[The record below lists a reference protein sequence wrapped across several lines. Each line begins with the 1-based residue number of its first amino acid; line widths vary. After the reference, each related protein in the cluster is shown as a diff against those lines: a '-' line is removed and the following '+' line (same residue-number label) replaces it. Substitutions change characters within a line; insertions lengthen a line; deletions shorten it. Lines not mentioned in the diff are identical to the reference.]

1 MERNLDTIIKNI
13 QYHTSI
19 TKEKKNDDI
28 LALIGINK
36 KSPRQLDM
44 LNYHTKIISEPLEQK
59 IISLLYNK

>member
-28 LALIGINK
+28 LALIGINN

-44 LNYHTKIISEPLEQK
+44 LNYYTEKNYPTLKKKIEA
-59 IISLLYNK
+59 LYNK

>member
-44 LNYHTKIISEPLEQK
+44 LNYYTETNIPSFKKKIEA
-59 IISLLYNK
+59 LYNK